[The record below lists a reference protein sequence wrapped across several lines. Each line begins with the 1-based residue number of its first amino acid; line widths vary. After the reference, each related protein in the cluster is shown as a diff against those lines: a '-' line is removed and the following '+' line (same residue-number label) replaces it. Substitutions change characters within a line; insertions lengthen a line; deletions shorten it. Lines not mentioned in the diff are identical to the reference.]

1 MQNMSQDELYC
12 KMTHNINLA
21 VKHSHCSLWDSN
33 GSSIVQ
39 LIRFPVQ
46 MNPEYDREG
55 NNGEQFGHL
64 TVSDNVAVLYS
75 DESGYISGNMNRN
88 DSIAQ

>member
-1 MQNMSQDELYC
+1 
-12 KMTHNINLA
+12 
-21 VKHSHCSLWDSN
+21 
-33 GSSIVQ
+33 
-39 LIRFPVQ
+39 

-75 DESGYISGNMNRN
+75 DESGYILGNMNRN